1 MKNEDR
7 IVELLTESLKKFDR
21 LSDQMDILTGRVDNL
36 TSRVDNLTS
45 RVDNLTSRVDN
56 LTHEVVGVKDE
67 MIGMNSRLD
76 KVESGIVMLNLISAE
91 NSRALIKLGDSYDR
105 ISRLEKAVFK

>member
-1 MKNEDR
+1 M
-7 IVELLTESLKKFDR
+7 ELLTESLKKFDR
-21 LSDQMDILTGRVDNL
+21 LSDQMDTLTG
-36 TSRVDNLTS
+36 

-76 KVESGIVMLNLISAE
+76 KVESGIVKLNLISAE
-91 NSRALIKLGDSYDR
+91 NSRALMKFGDSHDR

>member
-7 IVELLTESLKKFDR
+7 IEELLTESLKKFDR
-21 LSDQMDILTGRVDNL
+21 LSDQMDTLTGRVDNL
-36 TSRVDNLTS
+36 TSH
-45 RVDNLTSRVDN
+45 VDNLTSRVDN

-76 KVESGIVMLNLISAE
+76 KVESGIVKLNLISAE
-91 NSRALIKLGDSYDR
+91 NSRALMKFGDSHDR